1 MSQVKKVPT
10 ESEGVTKYKYKV
22 DWAEVIP
29 ATFLPLFDCFF
40 IFPSWAA
47 FCFFCLVK
55 DSALHKSGANFWKS
69 KEDKDEIFVFWD
81 QANMKLTI
89 YFNTAF

>member
-1 MSQVKKVPT
+1 
-10 ESEGVTKYKYKV
+10 
-22 DWAEVIP
+22 
-29 ATFLPLFDCFF
+29 
-40 IFPSWAA
+40 
-47 FCFFCLVK
+47 LVK